1 MQNTALRA
9 IEMPPRSTPNAV
21 LDARLIQGLVPRLR
35 IFSGVA
41 PANLGPLMKQCWVIS
56 APRGTAI
63 VQRGARLAGVFGLA
77 DGSVKLAL
85 RGPDG
90 EERVLQLVCAGQTFG
105 EAKSLLGRACRSE
118 AIALAD
124 SKLVVV
130 PAAAIFTLM
139 DRDPRFARVMTLLL
153 AERTLEMLAEVESA
167 MLRGAQRLAAYLGAL
182 AESPEGNGNGNGGT
196 VVRLPVSKTLVAARL
211 GVKKETLSRLL
222 RQFAAEGV
230 IEVSRREISI
240 LDPDA
245 LARLSSSRAHS
256 A

>member
-1 MQNTALRA
+1 
-9 IEMPPRSTPNAV
+9 V
-21 LDARLIQGLVPRLR
+21 
-35 IFSGVA
+35 
-41 PANLGPLMKQCWVIS
+41 KQCWVIS
-56 APRGTAI
+56 APRGTTI
-63 VQRGARLAGVFGLA
+63 VERGARPPGVFGLA
-77 DGSVKLAL
+77 YGSVKLSL
-85 RGPDG
+85 RGHDG
-90 EERVLQLVCAGQTFG
+90 EERVLQLVSAGHTFG
-105 EAKSLLGRACRSE
+105 EAKALLGRTCRSE
-118 AIALAD
+118 AITLAD
-124 SKLVVV
+124 SKLVVI
-130 PAAAIFTLM
+130 PAAAIFALM
-139 DRDPRFARVMTLLL
+139 DRDPRFARTVALLL

-182 AESPEGNGNGNGGT
+182 VESPEGNGNGNGGT